1 MTVLKAEK
9 RSKDVKAGKLRREG
23 YVTGNIYGRNLKES
37 VMIQMDRKEAGQVLR
52 TGGKGRR
59 ILLEVDGEPCQVL
72 IKEVDYDFLKKQV
85 NDIGFQ
91 TLVQGEKIQ
100 TAAKVVPLNQENVT
114 EGAFQLLLT
123 EIAYKAYPDVLV
135 ERAEFDA
142 GSLRPGDAVKVKDLE
157 IAKDQNVELAVDPES
172 VVAVVSEVRR
182 SSQEEKEEPEEERQ
196 EDKTKNQQET

>member
-114 EGAFQLLLT
+114 EGAFQLLMT
-123 EIAYKAYPDVLV
+123 EIAYKAYPDALV
-135 ERAEFDA
+135 EKAEFDA
-142 GSLRPGDAVKVKDLE
+142 GRLRPGDAVKVKDLE

-182 SSQEEKEEPEEERQ
+182 NGQEKKEEPEEERQ

>member
-9 RSKDVKAGKLRREG
+9 RSRDVKAGKLRREG

-114 EGAFQLLLT
+114 EGAFQLLMT
-123 EIAYKAYPDVLV
+123 EIAYKAYPDALV
-135 ERAEFDA
+135 EKAEFDA
-142 GSLRPGDAVKVKDLE
+142 GRLRPGDAVKVKDLE

-182 SSQEEKEEPEEERQ
+182 NGQEEKEEPEEERQ

>member
-59 ILLEVDGEPCQVL
+59 ILLEVDGEPFQVL

-114 EGAFQLLLT
+114 EGAFQLLMT
-123 EIAYKAYPDVLV
+123 EIAYKAYPDALV
-135 ERAEFDA
+135 EKAEFDA
-142 GSLRPGDAVKVKDLE
+142 GRLRPGDAVKVKDLE

-182 SSQEEKEEPEEERQ
+182 NGQEKKEEPEEERQ

>member
-9 RSKDVKAGKLRREG
+9 RSRDVKAGKLRREG

-114 EGAFQLLLT
+114 EGAFQLLMT
-123 EIAYKAYPDVLV
+123 EIAYKAYPDALV
-135 ERAEFDA
+135 EKVEFDA
-142 GSLRPGDAVKVKDLE
+142 GSMHAGDSIKVKDLD
-157 IAKDQNVELAVDPES
+157 IAKDQEVELITDPEAT
-172 VVAVVSEVRR
+172 VAVVSELKNAAAEE
-182 SSQEEKEEPEEERQ
+182 QEEGTEQ
-196 EDKTKNQQET
+196 

>member
-114 EGAFQLLLT
+114 EGAFQLLMT
-123 EIAYKAYPDVLV
+123 EIAYKAYPDALV
-135 ERAEFDA
+135 EKVEFDA
-142 GSLRPGDAVKVKDLE
+142 GSMHAGDSIKVKDLD
-157 IAKDQNVELAVDPES
+157 IAKDQEVELITDPEAT
-172 VVAVVSEVRR
+172 VAVVSELKNAAAEE
-182 SSQEEKEEPEEERQ
+182 QEEGTEQ
-196 EDKTKNQQET
+196 